1 MGTAYFFTYSLDN
14 IVRIN
19 NENNNTKFHFISCYF
34 VKLDSFSGKVDEN
47 GERKIEI
54 THCCIVAL
62 CQKCSVFFC
71 VVVWSVKRD
80 GRISKSHTRQ
90 NHCNEKNKKH
100 ATNTNSQKL
109 PLSPGAI
116 LSNMSNLLTF
126 IGGETTLMTLKQE
139 KNRII
144 MKMKREEK
152 KNTQKNGLGQK
163 LQVSILWT
171 ELRFKWNNTVY
182 KQAENESQ
190 N

>member
-1 MGTAYFFTYSLDN
+1 ML
-14 IVRIN
+14 
-19 NENNNTKFHFISCYF
+19 HC
-34 VKLDSFSGKVDEN
+34 VKS
-47 GERKIEI
+47 
-54 THCCIVAL
+54 A
-62 CQKCSVFFC
+62 VFFV

-139 KNRII
+139 KNRI
-144 MKMKREEK
+144 MKIRREEEK
-152 KNTQKNGLGQK
+152 KH
-163 LQVSILWT
+163 
-171 ELRFKWNNTVY
+171 
-182 KQAENESQ
+182 AEE
-190 N
+190 

>member
-1 MGTAYFFTYSLDN
+1 MKNWVLPIFFSYSLDN

-62 CQKCSVFFC
+62 CQKCSVFC
-71 VVVWSVKRD
+71 VLLFDPLKEMVEFRNPTLDKITAMKR
-80 GRISKSHTRQ
+80 T
-90 NHCNEKNKKH
+90 KKH

-152 KNTQKNGLGQK
+152 KHTEE
-163 LQVSILWT
+163 WT
-171 ELRFKWNNTVY
+171 GTKASSVY
-182 KQAENESQ
+182 LVN
-190 N
+190 